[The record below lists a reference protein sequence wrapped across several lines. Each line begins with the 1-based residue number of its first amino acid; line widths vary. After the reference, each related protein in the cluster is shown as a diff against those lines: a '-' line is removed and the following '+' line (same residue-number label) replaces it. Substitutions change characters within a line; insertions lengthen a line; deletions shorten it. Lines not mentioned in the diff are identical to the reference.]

1 MKEIILNGK
10 KIIINTTVDTVGLYC
25 PLPIVRLKKEMEKVG
40 VNSIVELLS
49 DDPGVLEDIPAWCNE
64 TGNRLL
70 SLHKNEDNIFIAYV
84 MKQKE

>member
-10 KIIINTTVDTVGLYC
+10 KIIINTTVDTIGLFC
-25 PLPIVRLKKEMEKVG
+25 PLPIVMLKRAMKKVK
-40 VNSIVELLS
+40 VNSIIELLS

-70 SLHKNEDNIFIAYV
+70 SLKKDEDKIFIAYV
-84 MKQKE
+84 MKERE